1 MASLKEL
8 RRRIRATKSMQQIF
22 KAMEMVAAA
31 KLRRAQQ
38 RAQAASPYSAKISA
52 MLANLSE
59 SAAEL
64 EHPLFKARDVDTTAL
79 VVITADRGFAGA
91 YNTTVL
97 RAAEQKLRAAP
108 PGAVKLVVVG
118 RKGRD
123 YLRRRGYPILAAHTE
138 LPGEASLELAR
149 RITNDLTDRFVSGE
163 VDRVEI
169 LYSHFV
175 NALVRRIRNETFLPV
190 GADAAPGQA
199 QAAGAAAARMGSA
212 IFEPDAESIFAELLP
227 RYATAKLYA
236 AMADALAS
244 EHSARMVAMG
254 SARKNAGEL
263 VDALTL
269 QRNRL
274 RQAMITREISELVGG
289 AEALK

>member
-1 MASLKEL
+1 V
-8 RRRIRATKSMQQIF
+8 R
-22 KAMEMVAAA
+22 
-31 KLRRAQQ
+31 
-38 RAQAASPYSAKISA
+38 
-52 MLANLSE
+52 
-59 SAAEL
+59 
-64 EHPLFKARDVDTTAL
+64 TTAV

-91 YNTTVL
+91 YNTNVL
-97 RAAEQKLRAAP
+97 RAVEARLRAAP
-108 PGAVKLVVVG
+108 KDSLQVVALG

-123 YLRRRGYPILAAHTE
+123 YLRRRHFPILAAHTPV
-138 LPGEASLELAR
+138 PGEASLDFARTLTAELTEMF
-149 RITNDLTDRFVSGE
+149 ISGR
-163 VDRVEI
+163 VDRVE
-169 LYSHFV
+169 LVYSHFV
-175 NALVRRIRNETFLPV
+175 NAITRKVRTETFLPI
-190 GADAAPGQA
+190 GGDTGTAAKDRGT
-199 QAAGAAAARMGSA
+199 

-269 QRNRL
+269 TRNRL
-274 RQAMITREISELVGG
+274 RQAAITKEIAELVGG

>member
-1 MASLKEL
+1 MASLKDL

-64 EHPLFKARDVDTTAL
+64 EHPLFKAREVKVTAL

-91 YNTTVL
+91 YNTTLLRVAEQRL
-97 RAAEQKLRAAP
+97 RAAAP
-108 PGAVKLVVVG
+108 GSITCVVVG

-123 YLRRRGYPILAAHTE
+123 YLRRRHYPMLAAHTE
-138 LPGEASLELAR
+138 LPGEASLDLAR
-149 RITNDLTDRFVSGE
+149 RITTDLTERFIAGE

-169 LYSHFV
+169 LYTHFV
-175 NALVRRIRNETFLPV
+175 NAIVRRVMQETFLPIGNDAV
-190 GADAAPGQA
+190 AGGKDTRSSSGA
-199 QAAGAAAARMGSA
+199 A
-212 IFEPDAESIFAELLP
+212 IFEPNAETIFEELLP

-254 SARKNAGEL
+254 AARKNAGEL

-274 RQAMITREISELVGG
+274 RQAMITREISELVAG

>member
-1 MASLKEL
+1 MASLKDI

-31 KLRRAQQ
+31 KLRRAQA
-38 RAQAASPYSAKISA
+38 RAQAASPYSARISA
-52 MLANLSE
+52 MLTNLSA
-59 SAAEL
+59 SASEL
-64 EHPLFKARDVDTTAL
+64 EHPLFKVREAKVTAL
-79 VVITADRGFAGA
+79 VVITADRGFAGP
-91 YNTTVL
+91 YNTAIL
-97 RAAEQKLRAAP
+97 RVAEQRLKAAP
-108 PGAVKLVVVG
+108 PGSVQCVVVG

-123 YLRRRGYPILAAHTE
+123 YLKRRNYPVLASYAD

-149 RITNDLTDRFVSGE
+149 QLTQDLTDRFLSGE

-169 LYSHFV
+169 LYTHFV
-175 NALVRRIRNETFLPV
+175 NAMVRKVMEETFLPI
-190 GADAAPGQA
+190 G
-199 QAAGAAAARMGSA
+199 AGAAHEAAAGGGSA
-212 IFEPDAESIFAELLP
+212 IFEPNAESIFAELLP

-236 AMADALAS
+236 AMADSLAS

-263 VDALTL
+263 VDSLTL
-269 QRNRL
+269 TRNRL
-274 RQAMITREISELVGG
+274 RQAMITREISELVAG

>member
-1 MASLKEL
+1 MASLKDL

-38 RAQAASPYSAKISA
+38 RAQAASPYAAKISA
-52 MLANLSE
+52 MLANLSGA
-59 SAAEL
+59 AAEL
-64 EHPLFKARDVDTTAL
+64 EHPLFKVREVRTTAL
-79 VVITADRGFAGA
+79 VLITADRGFAGA
-91 YNTTVL
+91 YNTAIL
-97 RAAEQKLRAAP
+97 RVAEQRLKVAP
-108 PGAVKLVVVG
+108 PGSIQCVVVG

-123 YLRRRGYPILAAHTE
+123 YLRRRGYSVLAAHTD

-149 RITNDLTDRFVSGE
+149 RITNDLTERFIAGE

-169 LYSHFV
+169 LYTHFV
-175 NALVRRIRNETFLPV
+175 NAIVRRVLTATFLPI
-190 GADAAPGQA
+190 GTGIGSDAATS
-199 QAAGAAAARMGSA
+199 AAGSA

-227 RYATAKLYA
+227 RYATAMLYA
-236 AMADALAS
+236 SMADALAS

-269 QRNRL
+269 TRNRM
-274 RQAMITREISELVGG
+274 RQAAITREISELVGG
-289 AEALK
+289 AEALN

>member
-1 MASLKEL
+1 MASLKDL

-38 RAQAASPYSAKISA
+38 RAQSASPYAAKISA
-52 MLANLSE
+52 MLANLSGA
-59 SAAEL
+59 AAEL
-64 EHPLFKARDVDTTAL
+64 EHPLFKVREVRTTAL
-79 VVITADRGFAGA
+79 VLITADRGFAGA
-91 YNTTVL
+91 YNTAIL
-97 RAAEQKLRAAP
+97 RVAEQRLKVAS
-108 PGAVKLVVVG
+108 PGSIQCVVVG

-123 YLRRRGYPILAAHTE
+123 YLRRRGYPVLAAHTD

-149 RITNDLTDRFVSGE
+149 RITNDLTERFIAGE

-169 LYSHFV
+169 LYTHFV
-175 NALVRRIRNETFLPV
+175 NAIVRRVLTATFLPI
-190 GADAAPGQA
+190 GTGIGSGDATS
-199 QAAGAAAARMGSA
+199 AAGSA

-227 RYATAKLYA
+227 RYATAMLYA
-236 AMADALAS
+236 SMADALAS

-269 QRNRL
+269 TRNRM
-274 RQAMITREISELVGG
+274 RQAAITREISELVGG
-289 AEALK
+289 AEALN

>member
-1 MASLKEL
+1 MASLKDL

-38 RAQAASPYSAKISA
+38 RAQSASPYAAKISA
-52 MLANLSE
+52 MLANLSGA
-59 SAAEL
+59 AAEL
-64 EHPLFKARDVDTTAL
+64 EHPLFKAREVRTTAL
-79 VVITADRGFAGA
+79 VLITADRGFAGA
-91 YNTTVL
+91 YNTAIL
-97 RAAEQKLRAAP
+97 RVAEQRLKAAAP
-108 PGAVKLVVVG
+108 GSIQCVVVG

-123 YLRRRGYPILAAHTE
+123 YLRRRGYPVLAAHTD
-138 LPGEASLELAR
+138 LPGEASLDLAR
-149 RITNDLTDRFVSGE
+149 RITQDLTERFVSGE

-169 LYSHFV
+169 LYTHFV
-175 NALVRRIRNETFLPV
+175 NAIVRRVLTATFLPI
-190 GADAAPGQA
+190 GTGPGSADATSSS
-199 QAAGAAAARMGSA
+199 AAGSA

-227 RYATAKLYA
+227 RYATAMLYA
-236 AMADALAS
+236 SMADALAS

-269 QRNRL
+269 TRNRM
-274 RQAMITREISELVGG
+274 RQAAITREISELVGG
-289 AEALK
+289 AEALN

>member
-1 MASLKEL
+1 MANLKDL

-31 KLRRAQQ
+31 KLRKAQA
-38 RAQAASPYSAKISA
+38 RAQAASPYSAKISE
-52 MLANLSE
+52 MLANLSG
-59 SAAEL
+59 AAADL
-64 EHPLFKARDVDTTAL
+64 EHPLFKAREVKRTAL

-91 YNTTVL
+91 YNTTIL
-97 RAAEQKLRAAP
+97 RQAEQRVREGA
-108 PGAVKLVVVG
+108 PGATQLVVVG

-123 YLRRRGYPILAAHTE
+123 YLRRRGYPILSVHTD
-138 LPGEASLELAR
+138 LPSEASLDFAR
-149 RITNDLTDRFVSGE
+149 KLTDELTGLFVTGE
-163 VDRVEI
+163 VDRVEV
-169 LYSHFV
+169 LYTHFV
-175 NALVRRIRNETFLPV
+175 NAIVRRIRHETFLPV
-190 GADAAPGQA
+190 GADSAP
-199 QAAGAAAARMGSA
+199 AGGGADSGA

-236 AMADALAS
+236 ALADALAS

-263 VDALTL
+263 VDSLTL
-269 QRNRL
+269 TRNRL
-274 RQAMITREISELVGG
+274 RQAAITREISELVGG

>member
-1 MASLKEL
+1 MASLKDL

-38 RAQAASPYSAKISA
+38 RAQAASPYAAKISA
-52 MLANLSE
+52 MLANLSGA
-59 SAAEL
+59 AAEL
-64 EHPLFKARDVDTTAL
+64 EHPLFKVREVKTTAL
-79 VVITADRGFAGA
+79 VLITADRGFAGA
-91 YNTTVL
+91 YNTAIL
-97 RAAEQKLRAAP
+97 RVAEQRLKVAS
-108 PGAVKLVVVG
+108 PGSIQCVVVG

-123 YLRRRGYPILAAHTE
+123 YLRRRGYPVLAAHTD

-149 RITNDLTDRFVSGE
+149 RITNDLTERFIAGE

-169 LYSHFV
+169 LYTHFV
-175 NALVRRIRNETFLPV
+175 NAIVRRVLTATFLPI
-190 GADAAPGQA
+190 GTGIGSGDATS
-199 QAAGAAAARMGSA
+199 AAGSA

-227 RYATAKLYA
+227 RYATAMLYA
-236 AMADALAS
+236 SMADALAS

-269 QRNRL
+269 TRNRM
-274 RQAMITREISELVGG
+274 RQAAITREISELVGG
-289 AEALK
+289 AEALN